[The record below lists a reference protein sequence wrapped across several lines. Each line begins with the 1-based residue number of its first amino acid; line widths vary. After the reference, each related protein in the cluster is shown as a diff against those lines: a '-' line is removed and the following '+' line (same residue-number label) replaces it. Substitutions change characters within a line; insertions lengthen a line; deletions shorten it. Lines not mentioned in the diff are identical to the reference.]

1 MSDVGQRI
9 NVRGEEGLVEIT
21 SAYFK
26 FAKDNTR
33 TGHELRSLCIFLLAG
48 IKTHKLET
56 PVEILR
62 GESPDFRFVVSGA
75 DVYLGLEHTRATVGK
90 YKMDEK
96 EFEEYPESSL
106 MELPYYTLN
115 GLLPNKSNIA
125 MKMPGEELT
134 SAGWGDYG
142 MEKQWVEIIVHA
154 IQKKTQVLNR
164 TSFCRFAGDELI
176 VEDDGPMSISYRFE
190 SAIDLLKK
198 MPGELK
204 LKDALTFDKIHIY
217 SCDRLVYDVFG
228 EGVVVDVPRMMR

>member
-9 NVRGEEGLVEIT
+9 NVRGEEDLVEIT

-62 GESPDFRFVVSGA
+62 GESPDFRFVAPGA
-75 DVYLGLEHTRATVGK
+75 EAYLGLEHTRATVAK
-90 YKMDEK
+90 YKMDES
-96 EFEEYPESSL
+96 ERYPEGSV
-106 MELPYYTLN
+106 MVPAYYTVKESPPKRS
-115 GLLPNKSNIA
+115 GIA

-142 MEKQWVEIIVHA
+142 IEKQWVEIIVHA

-190 SAIDLLKK
+190 SAIDMLRKI
-198 MPGELK
+198 PGELK

-228 EGVVVDVPRMMR
+228 EGVVVDVPRMM